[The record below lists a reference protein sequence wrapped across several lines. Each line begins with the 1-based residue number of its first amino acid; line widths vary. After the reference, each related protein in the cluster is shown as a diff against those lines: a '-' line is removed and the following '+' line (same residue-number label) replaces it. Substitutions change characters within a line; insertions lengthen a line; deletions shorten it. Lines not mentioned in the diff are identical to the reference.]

1 MKRAIKSLFRYD
13 KRNIFPF
20 DPQKFKKILFSFRN
34 AGLGSCSLVA
44 RIGGVL
50 ANTVGKLAEIHVAV
64 PTTIFG
70 VSALLSAL
78 FSLVLPETAGK
89 KLPDTIEE
97 CEKEFKTPSR
107 RTSKVGSRRS
117 SSIPK

>member
-1 MKRAIKSLFRYD
+1 MVLI
-13 KRNIFPF
+13 RNT
-20 DPQKFKKILFSFRN
+20 LTYRN

-50 ANTVGKLAEIHVAV
+50 SNMVGKLAEYHVAI

-70 VSALLSAL
+70 ASALLAGL

-97 CEKEFKTPSR
+97 CEKDFISTSR
-107 RTSKVGSRRS
+107 RASKVPGSRRAS
-117 SSIPK
+117 KVPQIGSRSGSLIPK

>member
-1 MKRAIKSLFRYD
+1 MVLI
-13 KRNIFPF
+13 RNT
-20 DPQKFKKILFSFRN
+20 LTYRN

-50 ANTVGKLAEIHVAV
+50 SNMVGKLAEYHVAI

-70 VSALLSAL
+70 ASALLAGL

-97 CEKEFKTPSR
+97 CEKDFISTSR
-107 RTSKVGSRRS
+107 RASKVPGSRRAS
-117 SSIPK
+117 KIPPMGSRSGSLIPK

>member
-1 MKRAIKSLFRYD
+1 M
-13 KRNIFPF
+13 
-20 DPQKFKKILFSFRN
+20 
-34 AGLGSCSLVA
+34 A

-50 ANTVGKLAEIHVAV
+50 SNMVGKLAEYHVAI

-78 FSLVLPETAGK
+78 FSLALPETAGR

-97 CEKEFKTPSR
+97 CESEFKPQSR
-107 RTSKVGSRRS
+107 RASHHQGRASRRS
-117 SSIPK
+117 SSIIPK